1 MTFLQKNSK
10 SEADSNGKNGSSNG
24 SNNGA
29 IVKTGDNPAP
39 TIATGSK
46 AIFLPP
52 ATLEQPVIY
61 ERSVLWS
68 RFVIWFII
76 SIVVGA
82 VGWSY
87 FAQIEEA
94 VPAMGK
100 LETEKPVK
108 DVQAPTGGV
117 IKELKI
123 KPDQKVKK
131 GDLLVV
137 LDPAVPKAER
147 DALLRTK
154 SSLDSEI
161 QFYSAQLNNFEV
173 EGSDVLGTPKAF
185 LTTQQQLLAASQTE
199 LRSRTETNRQ
209 EVNQL
214 ETQLAQAQQQIDN
227 QKKIIAQ
234 NQLIIAQSLQN
245 LEINQKILSDLKP
258 VAESGALPMLQFRQ
272 QQQRV
277 ITSKSEIE
285 SRQTETLR
293 SQAEIDRLGKEQMRI
308 EGAIAQSKQRL
319 QNSISQTSKEILQR
333 IAELQKRQS
342 EVDGQLIR
350 AEQNLKYQEIRSP
363 IDGTV
368 FDLKYGEGNVISGV
382 NATTAIMKIV
392 PSDGLVANVFIL
404 NKDIGFVK
412 NIFATKKSLPVEVAI
427 DSFPKLE
434 YGGVE
439 GKLVA
444 IGSDALPP
452 DAATG
457 RQFYAFPA
465 KIKLNT
471 QSLNLKCKNPG
482 SEECVKLPLQAGM
495 SVNTNIIIGK
505 RRVINIFLGQFVDK
519 ADALKNVR

>member
-10 SEADSNGKNGSSNG
+10 SDANGKNGSQ
-24 SNNGA
+24 NGA
-29 IVKTGDNPAP
+29 MVKLETESAPTVASGSKEISIAPAP
-39 TIATGSK
+39 I
-46 AIFLPP
+46 
-52 ATLEQPVIY
+52 EQPVIY

-68 RFVIWFII
+68 RFVVWFII

-87 FAQIEEA
+87 LAEIEEA
-94 VPAMGK
+94 VPAIGK

-154 SSLDSEI
+154 SSLETEI
-161 QFYSAQLNNFEV
+161 QFYTAQLNGFQI
-173 EGSDVLGTPKAF
+173 EGSDVLGTPLDFGK
-185 LTTQQQLLAASQTE
+185 TQQQLLAASQLE
-199 LRSRTETNRQ
+199 LRSRIATSQQ

-214 ETQLAQAQQQIDN
+214 ETQLSQAQQQIEN
-227 QKKIIAQ
+227 QKKIID
-234 NQLIIAQSLQN
+234 QN
-245 LEINQKILSDLKP
+245 LMIISQAKQNLDINQKILSDLKP
-258 VAESGALPMLQFRQ
+258 VAESGALPMLQYRQ

-277 ITSKSEIE
+277 ITSQSEIE
-285 SRQTETLR
+285 SRKTDTLR
-293 SQAEIDRLGKEQMRI
+293 SQAEIDRFGKEEQRLQ
-308 EGAIAQSKQRL
+308 GAIAQSRQRL
-319 QNSISQTSKEILQR
+319 ENSISQTSKETLQR
-333 IAELQKRQS
+333 IGELQKRLS
-342 EVDGQLIR
+342 EVDGQLTR
-350 AEQNLKYQEIRSP
+350 AEQNVRYQDIRSP

-368 FDLKYGEGNVISGV
+368 FDIKYGEGNVISGV

-392 PSDGLVANVFIL
+392 PNDGLVANVFIL

-412 NIFATKKSLPVEVAI
+412 RNFANKKSLPVEVAI

-434 YGGVE
+434 YGGVN

-452 DAATG
+452 DQATG

-471 QSLNLKCKNPG
+471 QSLEMKCQNPG
-482 SEECVKLPLQAGM
+482 SAECVKLPLQAGM

-505 RRVINIFLGQFVDK
+505 RRVINIFLSQFVDK
-519 ADALKNVR
+519 ADALKTVR